1 MAVFILLQW
10 RTLNQEYIHLRVY
23 QMTRIQHVVQI
34 SQSLQTWNFN
44 LVRAWSLSWNN
55 GQHPFFIAVM
65 VHQYWF
71 TCGLCVI
78 CLVGVLISCVFINN
92 SGRMNLV
99 RSWSLSWNNGQ
110 HPFFIAVMV
119 HQYWFTCGLCVLC
132 LVDVLVSWVLINNS
146 GRMNCCFQDR
156 KHYVRLNNAH
166 SRRVTFHHRHAL
178 CTNPVFTLRVRC
190 GDNDQL
196 SKLK

>member
-10 RTLNQEYIHLRVY
+10 RTLNQEYIRLRVY

-71 TCGLCVI
+71 TRVLCVI
-78 CLVGVLISCVFINN
+78 CFVDVLVSCVLINN

-110 HPFFIAVMV
+110 HPFFIAITV
-119 HQYWFTCGLCVLC
+119 HQYWFTSVFCVL
-132 LVDVLVSWVLINNS
+132 
-146 GRMNCCFQDR
+146 
-156 KHYVRLNNAH
+156 YVWL
-166 SRRVTFHHRHAL
+166 SYWFRVCYLTTRVEWIVVFKIGNITF
-178 CTNPVFTLRVRC
+178 
-190 GDNDQL
+190 G
-196 SKLK
+196 